1 MIQKVRA
8 SVTEERRE
16 REEREK
22 KRERRR
28 KMEVDESAMAPQRE
42 VVNPT
47 GTIHYASS
55 DSPRGSWFSFSLA
68 AGLAFLET
76 YGWFILAGIVATSFL
91 MPSLQR

>member
-8 SVTEERRE
+8 SVTEERRRERRE
-16 REEREK
+16 REE
-22 KRERRR
+22 RERRR
-28 KMEVDESAMAPQRE
+28 KMEVDESAMAPRE

-55 DSPRGSWFSFSLA
+55 ESPRGSWFSFSLA

-76 YGWFILAGIVATSFL
+76 YGWFLLAGLVATSFL